1 MRNCTRLQ
9 CVMAGET
16 PDEND
21 LFPSTPLDE
30 QQLKELFMKSNQGN
44 FKLTKKNI
52 SHHLAAA
59 VRYS

>member
-1 MRNCTRLQ
+1 
-9 CVMAGET
+9 MAGET

-30 QQLKELFMKSNQGN
+30 QQLKELFMKSKQGN